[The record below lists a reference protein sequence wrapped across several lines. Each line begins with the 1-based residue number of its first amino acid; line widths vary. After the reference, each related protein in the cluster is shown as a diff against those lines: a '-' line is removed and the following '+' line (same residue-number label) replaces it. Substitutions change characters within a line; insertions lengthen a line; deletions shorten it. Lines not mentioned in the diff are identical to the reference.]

1 MSSYEE
7 ILPRPIS
14 PNLVK
19 DIFFSAFAPYQTRT
33 TDLIVY
39 ETMPE
44 GQGGCL
50 VDLYNREDEL
60 GDEFAAEYP
69 LGVLTWSDGSI
80 ISVVNWTYS
89 EDPLPIYR
97 DMWHEDPM
105 APILVFAN
113 PYRGYVRCFNY
124 PSVDEVD
131 LEATFHAV
139 VSEIISKTTPLYYRL
154 VALRV
159 KQEEVES
166 NSPGVDELKC
176 FSYGGLQKWFFLS
189 LLSRAQQCATMPE
202 QMAN

>member
-1 MSSYEE
+1 MSSYRE

-19 DIFFSAFAPYQTRT
+19 DIFFSAFASYQTRI
-33 TDLIVY
+33 TDRIFY

-50 VDLYNREDEL
+50 VDLKNREYEL

-69 LGVLTWSDGSI
+69 LGVLTWSDGRI

-89 EDPLPIYR
+89 KDPLPIYR
-97 DMWHEDPM
+97 DVWEEDPM

-113 PYRGYVRCFNY
+113 PYRGYVRCFHY

-131 LEATFHAV
+131 LEATFHAI
-139 VSEIISKTTPLYYRL
+139 VSEIISQTTPLYYRL
-154 VALRV
+154 AQFQV
-159 KQEEVES
+159 KKEEES
-166 NSPGVDELKC
+166 NSPGVDEIKC
-176 FSYGGLQKWFFLS
+176 FSYGGLQ
-189 LLSRAQQCATMPE
+189 
-202 QMAN
+202 N